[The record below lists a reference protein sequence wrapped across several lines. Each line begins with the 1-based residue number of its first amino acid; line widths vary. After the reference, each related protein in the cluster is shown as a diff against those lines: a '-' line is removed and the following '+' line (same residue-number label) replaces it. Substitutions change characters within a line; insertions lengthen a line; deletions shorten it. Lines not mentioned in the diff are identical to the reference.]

1 MMRPL
6 TNGPRPTTK
15 DSLSRLDTEVIV
27 CTRCP
32 RLVEYRAEVAR
43 VKRRAYREWEY
54 WGKPVPGFGDP
65 KARVL
70 VLGLALPSVLT
81 APADVPRASAG
92 MFTISYSIAM
102 VLAIVGGWL
111 WDLTQTPVA
120 GFVPAALCAIVVMG
134 LASTA
139 NHPDHPENATS

>member
-70 VLGLALPSVLT
+70 VLGLAPGAHGSNRTGRPLPGT
-81 APADVPRASAG
+81 RP
-92 MFTISYSIAM
+92 
-102 VLAIVGGWL
+102 
-111 WDLTQTPVA
+111 
-120 GFVPAALCAIVVMG
+120 
-134 LASTA
+134 
-139 NHPDHPENATS
+139 ATSCIPSCMRRALPTSPV